1 MTTGPIPPSA
11 GAATSGEG
19 RESPALRLRRSSR
32 RAGSASNAPP
42 RSAGWRRFPK
52 AGSASMTIRSS
63 SGVVRRSL
71 WCAASPTRSLAPAGR
86 KKSPKAR
93 WPEGDQPGSHR
104 GTSAAVWHHSHSF
117 SGGAVSHPSG
127 IGTSRR
133 FSPLVVHSK
142 QSHPCSNPG
151 LTAGLPP
158 EPSRRRSTLTLLS
171 GPRYPGR
178 ALETLRR

>member
-32 RAGSASNAPP
+32 RAGSASSAPA

-63 SGVVRRSL
+63 SGVVRRSQSS
-71 WCAASPTRSLAPAGR
+71 AASPTRSSAPAGR
-86 KKSPKAR
+86 KKSAKAR
-93 WPEGDQPGSHR
+93 WPERDQPGSHR
-104 GTSAAVWHHSHSF
+104 GTPAAVWHHSHSF

-133 FSPLVVHSK
+133 FSPLEDSK
-142 QSHPCSNPG
+142 QSHPSSRPG